1 MAKKNS
7 LHEISKISLLLLSLI
22 LLFFFLLPGQNIY
35 QKNENEKIPPLLD
48 FPLTIPTPAPYP
60 MNLSG
65 VLSPQLSAEAILVI
79 DLPSQIVLL
88 QKNPQMR
95 LAPASTT
102 KLMTALVALDQY
114 KLDDV
119 LLVEKVISEGKTMD
133 LAVGDKLT
141 VENLLYG
148 LLVHSANDAAFVLAQ
163 NYPGGEDRFMEKMN
177 QKAREF
183 SLEDTHF
190 TNPAGFEENA
200 HYTSARDLARLATI
214 ALNNPTIAKIVGTPA
229 ITVHDVGFT
238 RFYKLENVNALLGK
252 IPGVLGV
259 KTGWTENAGECLIT
273 ALNKNGKKI
282 LIVVLGSQDRFG
294 ETNTLINWVFGNFT
308 WQIIEPSRKD

>member
-7 LHEISKISLLLLSLI
+7 PQAISKISLLLLSLT
-22 LLFFFLLPGQNIY
+22 LLFFLLLPGQNIY
-35 QKNENEKIPPLLD
+35 QKNLKEKIPPLLD
-48 FPLTIPTPAPYP
+48 PPLGIPTPAPYP
-60 MNLSG
+60 VNSSG
-65 VLSPQLSAEAILVI
+65 ILPPQLSAEAVLVI
-79 DLPSQIVLL
+79 DLPSQVVLF

-119 LLVEKVISEGKTMD
+119 LTVEKVFSEGKTMG

-141 VENLLYG
+141 VESLLYG
-148 LLVHSANDAAFVLAQ
+148 VLVHSANDAAFVLAQ
-163 NYPGGEDRFMEKMN
+163 NSPGGYDHFIREMN
-177 QKAREF
+177 KKAKIF
-183 SLEDTHF
+183 SLENTHF
-190 TNPAGFEENA
+190 TNPAGLEENA

-214 ALNNPTIAKIVGTPA
+214 ALNNPTVAKIVGTPA

-282 LIVVLGSQDRFG
+282 LVVILGSQDRFG
-294 ETNTLINWVFGNFT
+294 ETDTLINWVFGNFN
-308 WQIIEPSRKD
+308 WQIMAPSRKN